1 MLKALINKPQFEYDI
16 HSLIKAFYPGEDV
29 KVWCEETTAPKKEED
44 GENGGEAVG
53 IGGVFYFYGCVY
65 GDLQGL

>member
-1 MLKALINKPQFEYDI
+1 MITICLSEANFEYDI

-29 KVWCEETTAPKKEED
+29 KVWCEETAAPKKEED

-53 IGGVFYFYGCVY
+53 IGGVFYFYGRVY